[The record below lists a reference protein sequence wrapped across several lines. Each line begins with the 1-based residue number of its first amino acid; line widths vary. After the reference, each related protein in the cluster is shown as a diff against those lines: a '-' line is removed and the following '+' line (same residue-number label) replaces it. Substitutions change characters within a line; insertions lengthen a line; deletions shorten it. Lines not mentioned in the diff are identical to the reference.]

1 MPMNFWIKGPWR
13 FQNLDGMISVGVAV
27 AKSTKIV
34 IWSQILSVLHVT
46 EPTVVLTWAEDIDR
60 RTQVAS

>member
-1 MPMNFWIKGPWR
+1 
-13 FQNLDGMISVGVAV
+13 LDGMISVGVAV